1 MKRVIVKYQALFLLP
16 NICNGKG
23 GAIFKQNKIEGIDEK
38 DEKDEKDERD
48 ERDKK
53 SDSLIIKK
61 KPSLF
66 ITAKVLNILMAFKT
80 FKYKN
85 YFIYSVN

>member
-1 MKRVIVKYQALFLLP
+1 MIVKYQALFLLP

-38 DEKDEKDERD
+38 DERDERD
-48 ERDKK
+48 KRDKK

>member
-38 DEKDEKDERD
+38 DKRDERD

>member
-38 DEKDEKDERD
+38 DERDERD
-48 ERDKK
+48 KRDKK

>member
-38 DEKDEKDERD
+38 DERD
-48 ERDKK
+48 RRDKK

>member
-23 GAIFKQNKIEGIDEK
+23 GAIFKQNKIEGI
-38 DEKDEKDERD
+38 DEKDERD